1 MKMTIPMMAA
11 LLAFACAAAAPNT
24 LTEAEKA
31 DGWQLLWDG
40 KTLDGWVGEKGGCKA
55 PPSKGWE
62 IKDGILTVLPTS
74 RIVNGKWE
82 KLPKEVAALG
92 GGGDLVTKE
101 SFKDFDLKLD
111 FRLTACA
118 NSGIKYF
125 YDRDRFGGTCEEYQL
140 PRQRRRRRQ
149 APRRMEHGP
158 HRLQGQPRRTLAQR
172 QEGARIRTR
181 LGRVP
186 QDCRRIQVQ
195 GQRKEREEESRA
207 LGRESRGQDQAAGS
221 RRFDGEFPQHQN
233 QETLSKK
240 RTPAL
245 QPTSFEWQSQGES
258 NSSYRHEKPV
268 S

>member
-140 PRQRRRRRQ
+140 LDAGHPDSRHGKNGNRRV
-149 APRRMEHGP
+149 ASLYDMIPANAEDVVKPLGEWN
-158 HRLQGQPRRTLAQR
+158 T
-172 QEGARIRTR
+172 ARIVSKGSHVEHWLNGKKVLEFERGSEEFR
-181 LGRVP
+181 KIVAASKYKASEKNEKKNPGPWGENPEGKIKL
-186 QDCRRIQVQ
+186 QDHGDSTVSFRNIKI
-195 GQRKEREEESRA
+195 RK
-207 LGRESRGQDQAAGS
+207 L
-221 RRFDGEFPQHQN
+221 
-233 QETLSKK
+233 
-240 RTPAL
+240 
-245 QPTSFEWQSQGES
+245 
-258 NSSYRHEKPV
+258 
-268 S
+268 